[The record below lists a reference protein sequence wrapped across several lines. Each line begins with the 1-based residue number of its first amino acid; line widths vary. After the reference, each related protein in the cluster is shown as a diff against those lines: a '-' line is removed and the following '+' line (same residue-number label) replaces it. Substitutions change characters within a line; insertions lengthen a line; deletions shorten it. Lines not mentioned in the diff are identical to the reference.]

1 MPSAVGLL
9 IFTGVARSTKGR
21 VRACRCALP
30 AAGYFLRQISREDF
44 DNLVTFKLRVV
55 KVVCSMLRRVVWAS
69 VRIDLKEYYGGLEQQ
84 VVELSL

>member
-30 AAGYFLRQISREDF
+30 AAGYFLRQISDF

-69 VRIDLKEYYGGLEQQ
+69 VRIDLKEYYGWLEQQ

>member
-1 MPSAVGLL
+1 MCSPCRQVFSSAN
-9 IFTGVARSTKGR
+9 IEK
-21 VRACRCALP
+21 RA
-30 AAGYFLRQISREDF
+30 DF

>member
-1 MPSAVGLL
+1 M
-9 IFTGVARSTKGR
+9 
-21 VRACRCALP
+21 
-30 AAGYFLRQISREDF
+30 
-44 DNLVTFKLRVV
+44 VTFKLRVV